1 MTDYKKEQ
9 KYNYQI
15 ERILLEDSKKR
26 RISSMDYY
34 SMQNIAQKQVRIFVN
49 YDRL

>member
-26 RISSMDYY
+26 EFSPWTIT
-34 SMQNIAQKQVRIFVN
+34 VF
-49 YDRL
+49 

>member
-26 RISSMDYY
+26 EFPPWTIT
-34 SMQNIAQKQVRIFVN
+34 VF
-49 YDRL
+49 

>member
-15 ERILLEDSKKR
+15 ERILLEDSKKKENFLHGLLQFFDCEGWKLYF
-26 RISSMDYY
+26 S
-34 SMQNIAQKQVRIFVN
+34 
-49 YDRL
+49 

>member
-26 RISSMDYY
+26 RISSMGLLQFFDCEGWKLYF
-34 SMQNIAQKQVRIFVN
+34 S
-49 YDRL
+49 